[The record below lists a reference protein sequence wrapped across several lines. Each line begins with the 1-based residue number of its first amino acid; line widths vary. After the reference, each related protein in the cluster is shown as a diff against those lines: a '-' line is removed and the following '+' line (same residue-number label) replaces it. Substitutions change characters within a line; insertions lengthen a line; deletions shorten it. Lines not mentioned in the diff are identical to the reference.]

1 MVKIK
6 KILIIIITLILL
18 SFPGQ
23 INAEDQSDVSYQKL
37 LERNQELTK
46 IAEGFKQNWQEAE
59 KNIDELQ
66 KENKDLATKKNK
78 FKTLYEQERED
89 KKKYRQLYLRS
100 QEDLKKTLDSNKRL
114 HSYIDSLNET
124 IDNYLNRTDISVST
138 SIGINAKNPEES
150 LFIVGFEF
158 GL

>member
-89 KKKYRQLYLRS
+89 KKEYRQLYLRS

-124 IDNYLNRTDISVST
+124 IDNYLNRTDMSVST

>member
-1 MVKIK
+1 MAKIK

-89 KKKYRQLYLRS
+89 KKEYRQLYLRS

>member
-89 KKKYRQLYLRS
+89 KKEYRQLYLRS